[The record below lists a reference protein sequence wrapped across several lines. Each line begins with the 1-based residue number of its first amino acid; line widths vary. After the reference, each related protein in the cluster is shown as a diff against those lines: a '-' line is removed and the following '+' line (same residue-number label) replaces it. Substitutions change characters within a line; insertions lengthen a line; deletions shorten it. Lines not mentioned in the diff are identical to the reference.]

1 MLDSIIVA
9 VLLPA
14 IGRFLGAS
22 FTDVQWVISAY
33 IFTCASLLLASG
45 IYSDLRGRRKSML
58 IRLVVF
64 TASSAFCGVATS
76 ALVLSV
82 ARAAQGVGG
91 ALLLT
96 ASLAILSNAFTG
108 AERNHTGADR
118 NHAFAFRGASLL
130 SPSAR
135 SSAA

>member
-1 MLDSIIVA
+1 
-9 VLLPA
+9 
-14 IGRFLGAS
+14 
-22 FTDVQWVISAY
+22 
-33 IFTCASLLLASG
+33 
-45 IYSDLRGRRKSML
+45 ML

-64 TASSAFCGVATS
+64 AASSAFCGVATS
-76 ALVLSV
+76 ALVLNM

-91 ALLLT
+91 AFLLT

-108 AERNHTGADR
+108 AERS
-118 NHAFAFRGASLL
+118 HAFAFWGASLL